1 MPNHGIGAKKWPIAN
16 LCVFFLQRIIP
27 LLGMFF
33 ILCRIISIVL
43 TIISII
49 LNICSDDM
57 IDVEGSPPVKHHTIL
72 DTEFTDKNYVESV
85 QKLSL
90 LSTDENSADW
100 EETVKRDGWTPLQNR
115 IFNKVYALKMFSVFS
130 QTNLIR
136 NRL

>member
-1 MPNHGIGAKKWPIAN
+1 M
-16 LCVFFLQRIIP
+16 
-27 LLGMFF
+27 
-33 ILCRIISIVL
+33 L